1 MFIIHVCLMCIHP
14 SAVPKSPPIN
24 VQTLLGWPANTPF
37 PPVPPAQTTNAGTQ
51 TDAVSHFFDVAYT

>member
-1 MFIIHVCLMCIHP
+1 MCIHP